1 MYDDYCDYF
10 PNPEDDYESVM
21 ESEEDNDRSY
31 DDDDNDNNDNSN
43 DVKLVGKDDVT
54 IE

>member
-1 MYDDYCDYF
+1 MYNDYCDYF

-31 DDDDNDNNDNSN
+31 DDDDNDNND
-43 DVKLVGKDDVT
+43 VKLVGKDNVT